1 MLGRI
6 IAAIWLSLAMV
17 LGSIGTVQA
26 LTVAISLN
34 AQSDLEAS
42 GVPGMAYGY
51 VHEEPLDWFELGV
64 KRKGIDD
71 PVTSETPFIIG
82 SVSKSFTALAIMQ
95 LVEAGKLDLEA
106 PLETYLEGFAGKQA
120 GQATIAQ
127 LLSHTSGYSMLQG
140 NEAQADLTQDAD
152 ALARRVRGLAEI
164 TPANR
169 PGEVWAYSNANY
181 QILGRVIEIVSGKPF
196 DIYMTEEVLVPAGMA
211 DSYVFDGERRPEAA
225 TGHRPFFFGKIAND
239 ESLTGRGSGPQGGIV
254 ATAKD
259 MATYLALMMNGEDDF
274 LSAEGKA
281 MMMRPASE
289 ASPNYGF
296 GWFLDSEQGLV
307 FHSGANPGFEA
318 LATMRPSDRR
328 AVVVLTNAGSGMA
341 FGQTTELRNRVTAH
355 YLDLPYSGEST
366 SWGMIA
372 GFLILALLP
381 VIYLASMIWAW
392 RKRTDL
398 RAKSGAFGLFSLWFP
413 LLSTGAAA
421 WALLSLVPSLFGAPL
436 SAIRLFQPDVG
447 LAMIASAVLGVVWAV
462 FRLSLAYSRKQGR

>member
-1 MLGRI
+1 MLIRLI
-6 IAAIWLSLAMV
+6 TAVWLPLAFVGVGM
-17 LGSIGTVQA
+17 LHA
-26 LTVAISLN
+26 LSVEHIPVT
-34 AQSDLEAS
+34 QSDLDDA
-42 GVPGMAYGY
+42 GVPGVSYAHVY
-51 VHEEPLDWFELGV
+51 EETIGRDQLGV
-64 KRKGIDD
+64 KRQGTDD

-95 LVEAGKLDLEA
+95 LVEAGKLDLDA
-106 PLETYLEGFAGKQA
+106 PLETYLEGFAEKQS

-152 ALARRVRGLAEI
+152 ALARRVRGLTEI
-164 TPANR
+164 TLANR

-181 QILGRVIEIVSGKPF
+181 QILGRVIEVVSGKPF
-196 DIYMTEEVLVPAGMA
+196 DIYMTEKVLVPAGMA
-211 DSYVFDGERRPEAA
+211 DSYVFNGERRPEAA

-259 MATYLALMMNGEDDF
+259 MATYLALMMNGEDDI
-274 LSAEGKA
+274 LSSEGKA

-296 GWFLDSEQGLV
+296 GWFLDAEQGLV

-355 YLDLPYSGEST
+355 YLDLPYAGEAT
-366 SWGMIA
+366 PWGMIA
-372 GFLILALLP
+372 GLLVLASLP
-381 VIYLASMIWAW
+381 VIYLASMIWAL
-392 RKRTDL
+392 RKRADL

-413 LLSTGAAA
+413 LLTTGVAA

-447 LAMIASAVLGVVWAV
+447 LAMIASAILGVVWAV
-462 FRLSLAYSRKQGR
+462 FRLGVAYSGKRT